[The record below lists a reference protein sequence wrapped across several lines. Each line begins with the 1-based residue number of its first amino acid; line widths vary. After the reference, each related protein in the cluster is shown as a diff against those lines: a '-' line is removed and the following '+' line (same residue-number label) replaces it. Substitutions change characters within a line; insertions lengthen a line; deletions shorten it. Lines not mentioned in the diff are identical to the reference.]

1 MGASD
6 TDTTAAS
13 FPRGLA
19 SRALAIVLG
28 LALPTGF
35 FSWLLGFDPIKKRI
49 NGRLWC
55 SDADTIVFQVNVS
68 RSGSSSRYSD
78 ELLCRKDGTLVR
90 TIGDLRMTATTIG
103 ISFAISLVLF
113 SLLVVCL
120 LTYARLRRRRRA
132 RCERSAK
139 EIGEQSTR
147 PFPTTGYGLP
157 ASASSGMEN
166 VNMRCA

>member
-6 TDTTAAS
+6 TGTTAAS

-55 SDADTIVFQVNVS
+55 SDADTIVFQVKVK
-68 RSGSSSRYSD
+68 RSGSTSYYTD
-78 ELLCRKDGTLVR
+78 KLLCRKDGALVR

-120 LTYARLRRRRRA
+120 WTYARLRRRRRA
-132 RCERSAK
+132 R
-139 EIGEQSTR
+139 
-147 PFPTTGYGLP
+147 
-157 ASASSGMEN
+157 
-166 VNMRCA
+166 